1 MTFVGVAL
9 MLGLLGLVA
18 MTAKI
23 SLRLMAG
30 LDGETQGPEHPS
42 VSEKPND
49 EDLNTVPGK
58 FAF

>member
-30 LDGETQGPEHPS
+30 LDGETQAAEHPS
-42 VSEKPND
+42 VTRETKR
-49 EDLNTVPGK
+49 
-58 FAF
+58 

>member
-9 MLGLLGLVA
+9 MLGLLALVA

-30 LDGETQGPEHPS
+30 LDGKTQGPEHRQLR
-42 VSEKPND
+42 EKSSD
-49 EDLNTVPGK
+49 EN
-58 FAF
+58 

>member
-9 MLGLLGLVA
+9 MLGLLALVA

-30 LDGETQGPEHPS
+30 LDGKTQGPEHPS
-42 VSEKPND
+42 VREKSSD
-49 EDLNTVPGK
+49 EN
-58 FAF
+58 